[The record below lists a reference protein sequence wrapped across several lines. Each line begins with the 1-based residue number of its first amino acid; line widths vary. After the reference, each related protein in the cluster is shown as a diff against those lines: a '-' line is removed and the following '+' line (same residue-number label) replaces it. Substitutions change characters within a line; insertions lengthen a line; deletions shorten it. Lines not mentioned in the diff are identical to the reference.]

1 MTLIEFFKEAA
12 YLTLRRELLVVK
24 GWVSKNKH
32 LNDGCICLGNWS
44 VTESSKKKKQ
54 KKTKNKK
61 TKGVKYYLNNH
72 VDKLILFVDSSSVVC
87 KV

>member
-44 VTESSKKKKQ
+44 VTESSKKQKQ
-54 KKTKNKK
+54 KKTKNKRNQK
-61 TKGVKYYLNNH
+61 PNSTIIQ
-72 VDKLILFVDSSSVVC
+72 ILFPIFYIITY
-87 KV
+87 

>member
-32 LNDGCICLGNWS
+32 LNEGDICLGNWS
-44 VTESSKKKKQ
+44 VTELSKKKQ
-54 KKTKNKK
+54 KTKNKK
-61 TKGVKYYLNNH
+61 LRALN
-72 VDKLILFVDSSSVVC
+72 II
-87 KV
+87 

>member
-32 LNDGCICLGNWS
+32 LNEGDICLGNWS
-44 VTESSKKKKQ
+44 VTELSKKKKQ
-54 KKTKNKK
+54 KN
-61 TKGVKYYLNNH
+61 
-72 VDKLILFVDSSSVVC
+72 
-87 KV
+87 